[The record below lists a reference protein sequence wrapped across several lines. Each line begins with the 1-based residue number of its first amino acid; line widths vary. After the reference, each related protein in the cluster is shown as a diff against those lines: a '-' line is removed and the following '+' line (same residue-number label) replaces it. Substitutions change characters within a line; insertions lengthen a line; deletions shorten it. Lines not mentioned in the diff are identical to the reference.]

1 MPRELVYVTGL
12 PTLTSPLLIRSLQ
25 LKNRLVLPPMR
36 SRKASLDGQV
46 TDEFIQH
53 YADRAVGP
61 GLVII
66 EHAHVAASGRLSPQ
80 LGVCDEKFVAGLSR
94 LATAIHAKGTPIVLQ
109 ISHAG
114 CMSSSAVLGTKPT
127 APSAVKNPRNAK
139 AETPRALERAEIDAI
154 VHAFADAA
162 ARVVRAGFDGV
173 EIHNAHGFLLSEFT
187 SPLMNQRTDEYGG
200 SLFNRIRL
208 SVRVVQAVRQRVGDY
223 PIFCR
228 LGVDD
233 MLPNGLPLADGI
245 QMAAILAD
253 AGVDVLDITGG
264 MGGAIKA
271 GVTTEGFFIPEAEAV
286 KKVVSI
292 PVIGVGGVVTPAF
305 ADDVIRRGRVDLVA
319 VGRAMLQD
327 PHWAINALKTLDE
340 QKQ

>member
-1 MPRELVYVTGL
+1 
-12 PTLTSPLLIRSLQ
+12 
-25 LKNRLVLPPMR
+25 MR
-36 SRKASLDGQV
+36 SRKAALDGQV

-53 YADRAVGP
+53 YAERAVGP
-61 GLVII
+61 GLII
-66 EHAHVAASGRLSPQ
+66 LEHAYIATSGRVSPQ
-80 LGVCDEKFVAGLSR
+80 LGVCDDTFIAGLSR
-94 LATAIHAKGTPIVLQ
+94 LTAAIHAKGTPIVLQ

-114 CMSSSAVLGTKPT
+114 CMTSSSVLGTTPT
-127 APSAVKNPRNAK
+127 APSAVKNPRNAE
-139 AETPRALERAEIDAI
+139 AETPRALERAEIDAL
-154 VHAFADAA
+154 VDAFADAA
-162 ARVVRAGFDGV
+162 ERVKQSGFDGV
-173 EIHNAHGFLLSEFT
+173 EIHNAHGFLLSEFI

-200 SLFNRIRL
+200 SLLNRIRL

-233 MLPNGLPLADGI
+233 MLPNGLPLAEGI

-264 MGGAIKA
+264 MGGTIKP
-271 GVTTEGFFIPEAEAV
+271 GVTAEGFFIPEAEAV
-286 KKVVSI
+286 KKVVSV
-292 PVIGVGGVVTPAF
+292 PVIGVGGIVTPAF

-319 VGRAMLQD
+319 VGRAMIQD
-327 PHWAINALKTLDE
+327 SHWAINALKTLDE